1 MKIKNI
7 DTLIEKFLSDTI
19 SREELA
25 SLSEWASE
33 SRENRAVLSSRM
45 KEWAKDNGSFDAD
58 KAFGRF
64 KTRVVMEKKPAW
76 SNRRVWRWTAAALA
90 VFGLVSYQAYRS
102 GPTGISLPMKRL
114 R

>member
-33 SRENRAVLSSRM
+33 SRENRTALSSRM

-58 KAFGRF
+58 NAFGRF
-64 KTRVVMEKKPAW
+64 KTRVVMEKKPA
-76 SNRRVWRWTAAALA
+76 
-90 VFGLVSYQAYRS
+90 RS
-102 GPTGISLPMKRL
+102 KPQP
-114 R
+114 